1 MKDQFHIISASS
13 FMLICVLFFLPFL
26 NIECGNQK
34 LIVVSGSDLVTGFS
48 MKVPSPDSGNNS
60 IKKSDPNIYAV
71 LALLF
76 SILGGIFSIVLRGQ
90 NNLKT
95 IVVTFAAL
103 TAASLIVLQIDM
115 NSRISSE
122 AKIVMVR
129 INFEFGYWLCL
140 IIPIIL
146 IVFSLLI
153 AGSKKTTEEEKQSTS
168 AT

>member
-1 MKDQFHIISASS
+1 
-13 FMLICVLFFLPFL
+13 
-26 NIECGNQK
+26 
-34 LIVVSGSDLVTGFS
+34 
-48 MKVPSPDSGNNS
+48 
-60 IKKSDPNIYAV
+60 
-71 LALLF
+71 
-76 SILGGIFSIVLRGQ
+76 VLRGQ

-122 AKIVMVR
+122 AKTVMSR